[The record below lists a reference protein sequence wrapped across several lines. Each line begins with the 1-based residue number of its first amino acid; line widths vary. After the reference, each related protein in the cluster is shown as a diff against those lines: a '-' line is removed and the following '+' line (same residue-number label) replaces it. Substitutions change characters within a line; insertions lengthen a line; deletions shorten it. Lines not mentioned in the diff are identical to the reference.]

1 MAETALSAGALG
13 GLRRFARA
21 WGEDLRL
28 ALARGAARDPA
39 PLRAGESLLTHAAF
53 AALVLGTGLF
63 ALVGYHAGFDRLND
77 AGSALPP
84 ELWQWLTLFG
94 DERVAFAL
102 GLLIARRH
110 PRVFWSLVCAAVV
123 AALYARG
130 LKPLIDASRPPRVL
144 DPDSFNLIGPAHKR
158 KSFPSG
164 HSTTAGVFF
173 GVLICFAPA
182 LSSRL
187 ILLFLAV
194 SAGVSRVALGV
205 HWPVDVAFG
214 LGGGMLAAWVGLR
227 LAAKSP
233 WGVYDASVHLALV
246 TAAAIV
252 TVGLWFDHGGYPA
265 AAWPLR
271 ILCAAALGYFLL
283 AYWILPGLRVLS
295 RDKAPR

>member
-1 MAETALSAGALG
+1 
-13 GLRRFARA
+13 
-21 WGEDLRL
+21 
-28 ALARGAARDPA
+28 
-39 PLRAGESLLTHAAF
+39 
-53 AALVLGTGLF
+53 
-63 ALVGYHAGFDRLND
+63 
-77 AGSALPP
+77 LPP

-110 PRVFWSLVCAAVV
+110 PRVFWSLACAAVV
-123 AALYARG
+123 AVPSTPAG

-144 DPDSFNLIGPAHKR
+144 APDSFNLIGPAHKR

-214 LGGGMLAAWVGLR
+214 LGGGMLCRLGGLAAR
-227 LAAKSP
+227 AKSP
-233 WGVYDASVHLALV
+233 WGD
-246 TAAAIV
+246 
-252 TVGLWFDHGGYPA
+252 
-265 AAWPLR
+265 R
-271 ILCAAALGYFLL
+271 
-283 AYWILPGLRVLS
+283 
-295 RDKAPR
+295 